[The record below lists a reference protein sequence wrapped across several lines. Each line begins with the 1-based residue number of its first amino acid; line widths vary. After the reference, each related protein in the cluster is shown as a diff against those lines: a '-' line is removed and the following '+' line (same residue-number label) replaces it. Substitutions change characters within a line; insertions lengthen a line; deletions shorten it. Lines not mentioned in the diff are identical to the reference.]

1 MSQVLKSLQL
11 VTQSYSGT
19 PSTGTGAIYA
29 SGSALY
35 FENAT
40 GTIFPLGLSGGG
52 SGYIIVREY
61 TGSAPG
67 GGTLTPTW
75 NNNSNI
81 KYIQV
86 ICVGAGGG
94 GGSGA
99 IGPNRA
105 SGGGGGGGGAIAWG
119 FFDSASLTQPSYT
132 ISIGAGGA
140 GGGPGGPYTG
150 GAGANQ
156 GVTGSA
162 GRYTTFG
169 ENMVSASGGSGGG
182 RGGNIAV
189 GPGGAGGLATL
200 CLPGPGFAIPGGT
213 GGTSVFNDSNSIPP
227 INFFSTPLTPTST
240 AGGGAG
246 AHVYNISGLVYFS
259 GSLGAG
265 GFEWNTLKSN
275 NTTYNNS
282 GSNNLVT
289 GTVLLQ
295 FTSSIITTTYGLGG
309 GGNGGDNASIQVPGS
324 NGGLYGAGGGGSN
337 ARLTFGAPSVG
348 QQTQVGGSGS
358 SGLCI
363 VVEYY

>member
-19 PSTGTGAIYA
+19 PNAGTGALFA
-29 SGSALY
+29 SGSTLH
-35 FENAT
+35 FENAA
-40 GTIFPLGLSGGG
+40 GTIFPLGATGGG
-52 SGYIIVREY
+52 SGYLIVREY

-67 GGTLTPTW
+67 GGILTPTW
-75 NNNSNI
+75 DNNSNI

-99 IGPNRA
+99 IGGGNRF
-105 SGGGGGGGGAIAWG
+105 SGGAGGGGGAIAWG

-140 GGGPGGPYTG
+140 GGGLTTF
-150 GAGANQ
+150 N
-156 GVTGSA
+156 GSA
-162 GRYTTFG
+162 TPNSGQSGSSGGYTTFG
-169 ENMVSASGGSGGG
+169 GTMVSASGGSGGG
-182 RGGNIAV
+182 RGASLALAT
-189 GPGGAGGLATL
+189 GGAGGLATA
-200 CLPGPGFAIPGGT
+200 CRPGPGFAIPGGT
-213 GGTSVFNDSNSIPP
+213 GATSIFNNANDSAPSSS
-227 INFFSTPLTPTST
+227 FSTPLVPTGT
-240 AGGGAG
+240 AGGGSG
-246 AHVYNISGLVYFS
+246 AHVYNLGGIGNFS

-265 GFEWNTLKSN
+265 GYEWNTLKSN
-275 NTTYNNS
+275 NTTFYNS
-282 GSNNLVT
+282 GSDDLIT

-309 GGNGGDNASIQVPGS
+309 GGNGGDNISIQVPGG
-324 NGGLYGAGGGGSN
+324 NGGSYGAGGGGSN
-337 ARLTFGAPSVG
+337 ARIAAAG
-348 QQTQVGGSGS
+348 QQNQPGGSGS

>member
-1 MSQVLKSLQL
+1 MSQVLKNLQL

-19 PSTGTGAIYA
+19 PSTGTGALFA
-29 SGSALY
+29 SGSTLY
-35 FENAT
+35 FENAA
-40 GTIFPLGLSGGG
+40 GTAFPLGATSGGP
-52 SGYIIVREY
+52 GYLIVREY
-61 TGSAPG
+61 TGSNPG

-75 NNNSNI
+75 NNNSSI

-99 IGPNRA
+99 IGGGTRF
-105 SGGGGGGGGAIAWG
+105 SGGAGGGGGAIAWG
-119 FFDSASLTQPSYT
+119 FFDSASLTQASYP

-140 GGGPGGPYTG
+140 GGGITTFNGSGTPNSG
-150 GAGANQ
+150 Q
-156 GVTGSA
+156 FGSA
-162 GRYTTFG
+162 GGYTTFG
-169 ENMVSASGGSGGG
+169 GNIVSASGGSGGG
-182 RGGNIAV
+182 RGANQTISA
-189 GPGGAGGLATL
+189 GGAGGLATL

-213 GGTSVFNDSNSIPP
+213 GGSSIFNNANSTPP
-227 INFFSTPLTPTST
+227 INFLSSPLTPTST

-246 AHVYNISGLVYFS
+246 SHVYNLSGLVYFS

-265 GFEWNTLKSN
+265 GFEWNTLKLN
-275 NTTYNNS
+275 NTTYLNS

-309 GGNGGDNASIQVPGS
+309 GGNGGDNASIQLPGG

-337 ARLTFGAPSVG
+337 ARIAPTG
-348 QQTQVGGSGS
+348 QSNQVGGSGS

-363 VVEYY
+363 VIEYY